1 MFSYLPLI
9 FRNTVRNRRRSALT
23 IASVAVSLC
32 LLAVLMALYRA
43 LFYGAE
49 TTPGQAMR
57 LVVHHKISLTEDLPV
72 AYEEK
77 IKQIP
82 GVQSVTSLRWFGGT
96 YKDARETRNHFAQF
110 AIEPQTLFEVYP
122 EFRISDNDKQAF
134 ISGKTACVASKAL
147 AQKLGWKHAERITL
161 SGNMLPANLELTLV
175 GTFDDPNDGQ
185 HLYFNREYLRDSLP
199 AGDE

>member
-77 IKQIP
+77 IEQIP
-82 GVQSVTSLRWFGGT
+82 GVQTMTSLRWLGGT
-96 YKDARETRNHFAQF
+96 
-110 AIEPQTLFEVYP
+110 
-122 EFRISDNDKQAF
+122 
-134 ISGKTACVASKAL
+134 
-147 AQKLGWKHAERITL
+147 
-161 SGNMLPANLELTLV
+161 
-175 GTFDDPNDGQ
+175 
-185 HLYFNREYLRDSLP
+185 
-199 AGDE
+199 

>member
-1 MFSYLPLI
+1 MRKLVGVSECFPTCPSSSETLYGIDVEPP
-9 FRNTVRNRRRSALT
+9 LT

-43 LFYGAE
+43 LFCGGD

-77 IKQIP
+77 IEQIP
-82 GVQSVTSLRWFGGT
+82 GVQTMTSLRWFGGT
-96 YKDARETRNHFAQF
+96 YKDARDTRNHFAQF
-110 AIEPQTLFEVYP
+110 AIEPQKLFEVYP

-134 ISGKTACVASKAL
+134 ISGKTACVASKLL
-147 AQKLGWKHAERITL
+147 AEL
-161 SGNMLPANLELTLV
+161 SGRLLSRKPLPAV
-175 GTFDDPNDGQ
+175 
-185 HLYFNREYLRDSLP
+185 
-199 AGDE
+199 AA